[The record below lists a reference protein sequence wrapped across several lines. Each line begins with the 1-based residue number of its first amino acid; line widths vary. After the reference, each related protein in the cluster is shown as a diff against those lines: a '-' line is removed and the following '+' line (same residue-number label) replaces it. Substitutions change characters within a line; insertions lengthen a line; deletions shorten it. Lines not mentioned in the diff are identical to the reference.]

1 MHRFTIARTRS
12 LVAGA
17 ILAAT
22 APAASAQGLAGITGN
37 VHHARDMVPLAGA
50 QVSLEGT
57 AIGSLADREGR
68 YLIANVPPGEHV
80 AVVTMIGYATER
92 VSVTLEA
99 GQTRR
104 LDFTLEQAPFAL
116 DELIVTGTAGEVRAK
131 ELGHAVDVIT
141 SRDIESMALRG
152 AEEIL
157 AGRAPGVTVST
168 NSGQQG
174 AGGSVR
180 IRGLTTVSQTVEPL
194 LYIDGV
200 RVFNLPTRTGWDSR
214 TAVNPLQDVA
224 PSDIERIE
232 VIKGP
237 AATTL
242 YGTEAAGGV
251 IQIFTKAGIAGT
263 PIWTAELAMGV
274 NHQGS
279 FLSDAATDPNDLYTR
294 CGNLDTLYSLNVLG
308 ESSDPTFGTR
318 TYFFDPT
325 CPADG
330 DWQQN
335 GLTKRGRL
343 SVRGGLGDVT
353 YYLGGNFTDHTGVLP
368 TARSRD
374 GGFRGNFAFE
384 PLPDLSFSLNTA
396 YARRETRWVADGNN
410 ADGFLLNV
418 GRGAHNYLQGGK
430 GEDCLD
436 APAAPD
442 GGERA
447 CVTNGYLF
455 DAELQSEVDHFTT
468 GLTTYWN
475 PTDGISNRLVV
486 GLDYTSIH
494 GETVLPFGYL
504 RVENGLFWDESTR
517 HTTMSLDYT
526 GSLRDEIGESWVSTL
541 SWGWQVFKDRHRW
554 TELDV
559 EGFPGP
565 GRPTLPSGA
574 ELTFRG
580 EYTVNESSAG
590 VFLQEMMA
598 WRDRL
603 FVIGGLRADGH
614 SSFGDDHGVQL
625 YPKLSASYVASE
637 EGFWPVG
644 WLETLKLR
652 AAVGFSGRAPGPFG
666 RVRTWGAISLE
677 GEPGF
682 TPDEVGFDASHFDG
696 RLAAQATIY
705 RTRTTDALIA
715 RTLPPSLGFPTPRTE
730 NVGELSRGGVGD

>member
-1 MHRFTIARTRS
+1 MHRFTIVRTRS

-152 AEEIL
+152 AEEVL

-174 AGGSVR
+174 ARGSVR

-274 NHQGS
+274 KPSGVLSERRRHGS
-279 FLSDAATDPNDLYTR
+279 ERPVYPMRQPRYALLAERSRRVVRSYLRNQDLLLRSDVPRRRRLAAEWPHEARAALRPWGAGRRHLLSRRQLHRPHR
-294 CGNLDTLYSLNVLG
+294 RP
-308 ESSDPTFGTR
+308 SDCAVQR
-318 TYFFDPT
+318 
-325 CPADG
+325 
-330 DWQQN
+330 
-335 GLTKRGRL
+335 RRL
-343 SVRGGLGDVT
+343 SRELRVRTPPGPELLTEHGVRPAGDPLGRRREQRRRLPPQRRPRRAQLPPGRKRGGL
-353 YYLGGNFTDHTGVLP
+353 P
-368 TARSRD
+368 
-374 GGFRGNFAFE
+374 
-384 PLPDLSFSLNTA
+384 
-396 YARRETRWVADGNN
+396 RR
-410 ADGFLLNV
+410 
-418 GRGAHNYLQGGK
+418 
-430 GEDCLD
+430 
-436 APAAPD
+436 
-442 GGERA
+442 
-447 CVTNGYLF
+447 
-455 DAELQSEVDHFTT
+455 
-468 GLTTYWN
+468 
-475 PTDGISNRLVV
+475 
-486 GLDYTSIH
+486 
-494 GETVLPFGYL
+494 
-504 RVENGLFWDESTR
+504 
-517 HTTMSLDYT
+517 
-526 GSLRDEIGESWVSTL
+526 
-541 SWGWQVFKDRHRW
+541 
-554 TELDV
+554 
-559 EGFPGP
+559 
-565 GRPTLPSGA
+565 
-574 ELTFRG
+574 
-580 EYTVNESSAG
+580 
-590 VFLQEMMA
+590 
-598 WRDRL
+598 
-603 FVIGGLRADGH
+603 
-614 SSFGDDHGVQL
+614 
-625 YPKLSASYVASE
+625 
-637 EGFWPVG
+637 
-644 WLETLKLR
+644 
-652 AAVGFSGRAPGPFG
+652 SGRAG
-666 RVRTWGAISLE
+666 RR
-677 GEPGF
+677 
-682 TPDEVGFDASHFDG
+682 
-696 RLAAQATIY
+696 
-705 RTRTTDALIA
+705 
-715 RTLPPSLGFPTPRTE
+715 
-730 NVGELSRGGVGD
+730 